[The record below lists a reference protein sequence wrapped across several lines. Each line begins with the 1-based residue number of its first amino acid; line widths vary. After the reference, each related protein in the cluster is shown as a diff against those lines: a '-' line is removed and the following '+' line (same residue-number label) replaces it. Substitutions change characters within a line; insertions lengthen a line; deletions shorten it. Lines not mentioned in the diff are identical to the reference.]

1 MIGYLF
7 QTFLHQPLLNL
18 LILIYIYF
26 PGHDLGVAVILLTV
40 LVRIFLYP
48 IFRKSLQSQKKMNE
62 LQPKIEELRQRYK
75 KDSVKQSQELM
86 ALYKEHHLNPLGNL
100 VFLLIQLPILIALFR
115 VFGGGFEEAA
125 IAPLLYS
132 FVSLPALTP
141 SLLGLLNLA
150 QPNLVLAVL
159 AALAQFYQGK
169 LSLAKTTSSQAK
181 AGLANLTQKSMIY
194 FLPFLTFFFLTNLNA
209 AIGLYWLTTTVF
221 SIGQQYLLA
230 HPLSLVRLKIK
241 K

>member
-18 LILIYIYF
+18 LILIYAYF
-26 PGHDLGVAVILLTV
+26 PGHDLGVAVILLTI
-40 LVRIFLYP
+40 LVRVFLYP
-48 IFRKSLQSQKKMNE
+48 IFHKSLQSQKKMNE

-86 ALYKEHHLNPLGNL
+86 ALYREHHLNPLGNL
-100 VFLLIQLPILIALFR
+100 VSLLIQLPILIALFR
-115 VFGGGFEEAA
+115 VFGGGFEEAS
-125 IAPLLYS
+125 ITPLLYS
-132 FVSLPALTP
+132 FVSLPVLTP

-150 QPNLVLAVL
+150 QPSLVLAVL

-169 LSLAKTTSSQAK
+169 LSLVKTTSSQAK

-230 HPLSLVRLKIK
+230 HPLSLARLKR
-241 K
+241 